1 MRLSLRLATLKD
13 REKVFAWRNDPWIIS
28 LSSSRRGVEWDEHC
42 GWFDR
47 VSNRQDHLLHV
58 IEFEPGCGAG
68 VVRIDREDGA
78 TASISI
84 YLLKPFTGRGLGVYA
99 LQR

>member
-47 VSNRQDHLLHV
+47 VSNAIRDLRADELMP
-58 IEFEPGCGAG
+58 E
-68 VVRIDREDGA
+68 
-78 TASISI
+78 
-84 YLLKPFTGRGLGVYA
+84 
-99 LQR
+99 